1 MHVSIV
7 IPTFNRSLLLPQT
20 ISALAHQQTTPDL
33 TYEVIFVSN
42 GSSDNSDAILREA
55 VSQYPDKF
63 RYFYIAP
70 TGGPSAPRNVGIRA
84 ATGDVVIIMDDDVLP
99 DPDHVLQHS
108 EFHEKFPELHHA
120 AMGELC
126 VPEHMQR
133 DPMSLF
139 HAFDYAEVKHLD
151 RLSYLHFW
159 TCNVSLKRQFMLES
173 GMFDESFLYYE
184 DVLCGHKLAGNG
196 MHLHFWPSARGQHLH
211 QLKPTGLPSKGRF
224 TGRWLYSFSER
235 VPDPEAKRRFGI
247 IAKDIGVPLI
257 LKRVLS
263 RTAFRILDNP
273 FTMTALRFLGATGGD
288 RSRISDLYYYIVFR
302 RNVVAGYYQAKR
314 EAEAG
319 KREPAPAERP
329 EWVDRGEAYV
339 LASTVNAGSPPEKK

>member
-1 MHVSIV
+1 MRLSIV

-20 ISALAHQQTTPDL
+20 IPALAHQQTTPDL

-42 GSSDNSDAILREA
+42 GSSDKSDAILRDS
-55 VSQYPDKF
+55 VSRYPDMF
-63 RYFYIAP
+63 RYFCIAP

-108 EFHEKFPELHHA
+108 EFHQKFPELHHA
-120 AMGELC
+120 AIGELY
-126 VPEHMQR
+126 VPEDMQR

-139 HAFDYAEVKHLD
+139 HAFNYTEVKNLD

-173 GMFDESFLYYE
+173 GMFNESFLYYE
-184 DVLCGHKLAGNG
+184 DVLCGYKLAGHG

-224 TGRWLYSFSER
+224 TGRWLYSFSQT
-235 VPDPEAKRRFGI
+235 VPDPAANRRFGI
-247 IAKDIGVPLI
+247 IAKDIGGPLI
-257 LKRVLS
+257 VKRLLN

-273 FTMTALRFLGATGGD
+273 FTMTALRLLGATSGV
-288 RSRISDLYYYIVFR
+288 RTRISDLYYYIIFR

-314 EAEAG
+314 EARAG
-319 KREPAPAERP
+319 KRGSLPAGRA
-329 EWVDRGEAYV
+329 EWVDRGEAYE
-339 LASTVNAGSPPEKK
+339 LASTVDAGSPPEKE